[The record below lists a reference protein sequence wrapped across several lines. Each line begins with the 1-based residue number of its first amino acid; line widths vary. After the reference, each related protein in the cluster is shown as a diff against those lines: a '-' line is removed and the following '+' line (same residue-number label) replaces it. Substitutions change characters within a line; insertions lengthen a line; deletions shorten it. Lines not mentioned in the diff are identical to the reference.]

1 MAQYYDLFN
10 SKLEGYLKEKNRGT
24 EILDKLE
31 KTTGVKKLYIA
42 QGMWFFFVN

>member
-1 MAQYYDLFN
+1 MAQYYESFN
-10 SKLEGYLKEKNRGT
+10 KKLEEKLKEKNRAT

-42 QGMWFFFVN
+42 QGN